1 MFCMN
6 LLEVAMSKKFRYRLT
21 YKNAQDVV
29 CNKIIDVKS
38 KFKLIRLAKKYIKQ
52 YSVVIL
58 YKEEIKD

>member
-1 MFCMN
+1 
-6 LLEVAMSKKFRYRLT
+6 MSKKFRYRLT